1 MNARLPTL
9 FVKKLVKD
17 ALLPKKGSAKAAGY
31 DLHSV
36 EDAIVP
42 AEGKAIVK
50 TGISIAIPAENY
62 ARIAPR
68 SGLAAKNHIQVGAGV
83 VDEDYRG

>member
-1 MNARLPTL
+1 M
-9 FVKKLVKD
+9 
-17 ALLPKKGSAKAAGY
+17 
-31 DLHSV
+31 
-36 EDAIVP
+36 
-42 AEGKAIVK
+42 K
-50 TGISIAIPAENY
+50 TGISIAIPADNY